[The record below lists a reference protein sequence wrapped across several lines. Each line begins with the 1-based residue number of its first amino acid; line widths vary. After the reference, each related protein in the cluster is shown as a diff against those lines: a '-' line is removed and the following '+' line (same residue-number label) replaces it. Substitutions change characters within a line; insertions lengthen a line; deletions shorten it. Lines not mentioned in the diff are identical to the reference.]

1 MEGSLGFLEV
11 KPMPFGSVNDGGQ
24 GDLLMVGCPQAVFNE
39 AVVIGFQGNFFVLDD
54 FVVNR

>member
-1 MEGSLGFLEV
+1 MSRLFGFLQIET
-11 KPMPFGSVNDGGQ
+11 MPFGPINNRRQ
-24 GDLLMVGCPQAVFNE
+24 GDLLMVGCPQTVFNE